1 MRHIVIRLA
10 VGIIWLIAAV
20 VCCVQN
26 NYPFAGLYP
35 IADLYRSGIDV
46 TINSDDV
53 LIFDSDVS
61 KEYLRLYQCGC
72 LDAAELNDIRK
83 NGLKTI

>member
-26 NYPFAGLYP
+26 IYPFAGLYAVLG
-35 IADLYRSGIDV
+35 IAFLLSAYTGWKR
-46 TINSDDV
+46 
-53 LIFDSDVS
+53 
-61 KEYLRLYQCGC
+61 E
-72 LDAAELNDIRK
+72 K
-83 NGLKTI
+83 NKRR